1 MFNRFKTADEVF
13 FKSFEEAADI
23 LYQGALLLQDMMSNH
38 DALEEGLKELICLE
52 QKAQ

>member
-38 DALEEGLKELICLE
+38 DALEGPKGTNLSGAKR
-52 QKAQ
+52 